1 MSPSGSTF
9 QPTASEQRRRKQQ
22 SAAQSLLALTTAML
36 ALPALGILSILII
49 RGFPGLSAEFF
60 LEEPRN
66 VMSAGGI
73 FPALVGTVWLTA
85 VALLVALPLGIS
97 AAIYLSEYAK
107 DNWLTGLINIA
118 IVNLAG
124 VPSIVHALFGVGA
137 FVLFL
142 DFGVSVLAASC
153 TLAVMTLPVI
163 IVATRESLQALPQ
176 SFREACWSLG
186 ATRWQTIWRVVL
198 PNSGSGILTGVIL
211 CVSRAV
217 GETAPIMFTGAV
229 LYLPVAPESVW
240 DQTMAL
246 SLHLYNVSTQLP
258 GIPEGLPFSVAL
270 TLIGVVMSMNAL
282 SIALR
287 MKLRGRKK
295 W

>member
-1 MSPSGSTF
+1 MTPSGSTF

-22 SAAQSLLALTTAML
+22 SAAQSLLAATTALL

-270 TLIGVVMSMNAL
+270 TLIGVVMSMNAI

>member
-118 IVNLAG
+118 IVN
-124 VPSIVHALFGVGA
+124 H
-137 FVLFL
+137 
-142 DFGVSVLAASC
+142 
-153 TLAVMTLPVI
+153 
-163 IVATRESLQALPQ
+163 
-176 SFREACWSLG
+176 
-186 ATRWQTIWRVVL
+186 
-198 PNSGSGILTGVIL
+198 L
-211 CVSRAV
+211 CKS
-217 GETAPIMFTGAV
+217 
-229 LYLPVAPESVW
+229 S
-240 DQTMAL
+240 
-246 SLHLYNVSTQLP
+246 S
-258 GIPEGLPFSVAL
+258 
-270 TLIGVVMSMNAL
+270 
-282 SIALR
+282 
-287 MKLRGRKK
+287 
-295 W
+295 